1 MKQGEVKMIEN
12 LIRESSLRLLNI
24 LSENSTEIHEII
36 SNQDF
41 IEIIEESI
49 EVLTDET
56 LKNFDDYI
64 SSLGDDEDE

>member
-1 MKQGEVKMIEN
+1 MIEN

-64 SSLGDDEDE
+64 SSLGDDEDEW

>member
-24 LSENSTEIHEII
+24 LSENSTEIYEII

>member
-1 MKQGEVKMIEN
+1 MIEN

-24 LSENSTEIHEII
+24 LSENSTEIYEII
-36 SNQDF
+36 NNQDF

-64 SSLGDDEDE
+64 SSLGDNEDE

>member
-1 MKQGEVKMIEN
+1 MIEN

-24 LSENSTEIHEII
+24 LGENSTEIYEII

-64 SSLGDDEDE
+64 SSLGDDEDEW

>member
-1 MKQGEVKMIEN
+1 MIEN

-41 IEIIEESI
+41 IEII
-49 EVLTDET
+49 
-56 LKNFDDYI
+56 
-64 SSLGDDEDE
+64 